1 MFPSSESL
9 RSDPRIQ
16 EAIKEFTQLILIRY
30 PETTFSVSVR
40 DDPVGVYLRAVVDID
55 DPGEVVDLIVDRLIA
70 LQVDEELP
78 FYVIPVRTPERAAA
92 VRAQNRRSWVS
103 SEHLLSALG

>member
-1 MFPSSESL
+1 VVRQHPL
-9 RSDPRIQ
+9 LADPRIID
-16 EAIKEFTQLILIRY
+16 AIKEFTGTIEKHFPVAEFGTYIG
-30 PETTFSVSVR
+30 

-55 DPGEVVDLIVDRLIA
+55 DPDEVVDLIVDRLIT

-92 VRAQNRRSWVS
+92 VRAQNRRSWFS
-103 SEHLLSALG
+103 SEHLLSAIG